1 MTMGLVN
8 AARQIESYGMGP
20 DRQLAHISPDEAQ
33 LMDTLQG
40 GRRVNSMTGL
50 PQYGMFGKILKAVAR
65 VGATTAAF
73 VLSGG
78 NPLAAAAANAAVT
91 KLTGGSWKQSLISGA
106 LTGVTAGLGNYAS
119 AAPGS
124 GLSGAMSNSA
134 LRAGATANSGSG
146 MIAGTSPSLGYASN
160 AGGTAL
166 TSAAPSGMIAGTSP
180 SLGFA
185 SNAGGTALMPAAAN
199 AATPSLLS
207 QTGAFIAANP
217 GTALTMATPSIS
229 SSFAATPAKASTSD
243 PSFMTPDPSF
253 GGGTLRDAGDRLAS
267 RGVTQYGGY
276 DIPRNPTTLLGIARP
291 GENPIDQNFGGFA
304 GGGNVQPTGLMGAS
318 QLGYV
323 NAKRG
328 GTIRGPGDGKSDDIP
343 ALLSNNEHVIDAA
356 TVADAGNGDSD
367 AGHKVFEKIKQKIR
381 KNAGRRNPKRP
392 SPKQRGLGSLMRA
405 A

>member
-65 VGATTAAF
+65 VAATTVGF
-73 VLSGG
+73 MYGG
-78 NPLAAAAANAAVT
+78 PLGAAAASAAAT
-91 KLTGGSWKQSLISGA
+91 KLTGGSWKQALTSGA
-106 LTGVTAGLGNYAS
+106 ISGVTAGLGSYAQGTRGLGNI
-119 AAPGS
+119 ATTS
-124 GLSGAMSNSA
+124 GNTL
-134 LRAGATANSGSG
+134 
-146 MIAGTSPSLGYASN
+146 
-160 AGGTAL
+160 
-166 TSAAPSGMIAGTSP
+166 
-180 SLGFA
+180 
-185 SNAGGTALMPAAAN
+185 AAN
-199 AATPSLLS
+199 AARDAVITSAAGPAATLNFAPTAAQSAAMAASPTFGQTLTNAASL
-207 QTGAFIAANP
+207 AVANP
-217 GTALTMATPSIS
+217 VSAVNIALPSATSA
-229 SSFAATPAKASTSD
+229 FAPTPAKASTGD
-243 PSFMTPDPSF
+243 PDFMAPDSSF
-253 GGGTLRDAGDRLAS
+253 GGGTLRDAGTRLAS
-267 RGVTQYGGY
+267 KGVTQYGGY
-276 DIPRNPTTLLGIARP
+276 DIPRNSTAPLGIARP
-291 GENPIDQNFGGFA
+291 GENPMEQNFGGFA

>member
-40 GRRVNSMTGL
+40 GRRVNPMTGL
-50 PQYGMFGKILKAVAR
+50 PQYGTFGKILKAVAR
-65 VGATTAAF
+65 VGATFVGAMLTPGAPWVGAA
-73 VLSGG
+73 LG
-78 NPLAAAAANAAVT
+78 NAAAT
-91 KLTGGSWKQSLISGA
+91 KLTGGSWKDAAIGG
-106 LTGVTAGLGNYAS
+106 TTAGITAGMAPAGSFGSAAGSGTFAATSEGMSGFGSAATSAAAPLTFRSALGQAGTFAMNNPGTTLGM
-119 AAPGS
+119 AAPGI
-124 GLSGAMSNSA
+124 ASA
-134 LRAGATANSGSG
+134 FQ
-146 MIAGTSPSLGYASN
+146 P
-160 AGGTAL
+160 
-166 TSAAPSGMIAGTSP
+166 
-180 SLGFA
+180 
-185 SNAGGTALMPAAAN
+185 
-199 AATPSLLS
+199 
-207 QTGAFIAANP
+207 
-217 GTALTMATPSIS
+217 
-229 SSFAATPAKASTSD
+229 TPAKASTGD
-243 PSFMTPDPSF
+243 PDFMTPDSSF

-267 RGVTQYGGY
+267 RGVTKYGGY
-276 DIPRNPTTLLGIARP
+276 DIPRNPTTLQGIARP
-291 GENPIDQNFGGFA
+291 GENPMDQNFGGFA

-381 KNAGRRNPKRP
+381 KNAGRKNPKRP

>member
-50 PQYGMFGKILKAVAR
+50 PQYGMFGNILKAVAR
-65 VGATTAAF
+65 VAATTVGF
-73 VLSGG
+73 MYGG
-78 NPLAAAAANAAVT
+78 PLGAAAASAAAT
-91 KLTGGSWKQSLISGA
+91 KLTGGSWKQALTSGA
-106 LTGVTAGLGNYAS
+106 ISGVTAGLGSYAQGTRGLGNI
-119 AAPGS
+119 ATTS
-124 GLSGAMSNSA
+124 GNTL
-134 LRAGATANSGSG
+134 
-146 MIAGTSPSLGYASN
+146 
-160 AGGTAL
+160 
-166 TSAAPSGMIAGTSP
+166 
-180 SLGFA
+180 
-185 SNAGGTALMPAAAN
+185 AAN
-199 AATPSLLS
+199 AATGVTVGQQAFGAAALPGGTTSMAAAAGSALPSAAAS
-207 QTGAFIAANP
+207 AAPTFGQTLTNAGQFAMNNP
-217 GTALTMATPSIS
+217 GTAIGMATPNITSA
-229 SSFAATPAKASTSD
+229 FVPTPAKASTSD

-253 GGGTLRDAGDRLAS
+253 GGGTLRDAGDRLAKM
-267 RGVTQYGGY
+267 GVTKYGGY
-276 DIPRNPTTLLGIARP
+276 DIQRNPAAPLGIARP
-291 GENPIDQNFGGFA
+291 GENPMEQNFGGFA

>member
-65 VGATTAAF
+65 VAATTVGF
-73 VLSGG
+73 MYGG
-78 NPLAAAAANAAVT
+78 PLGAAAASAAAT
-91 KLTGGSWKQSLISGA
+91 KLTGGSWKQALTSGA
-106 LTGVTAGLGNYAS
+106 ISGVTAGLGSYAQGTRGLGDI
-119 AAPGS
+119 ATTS
-124 GLSGAMSNSA
+124 GNTL
-134 LRAGATANSGSG
+134 
-146 MIAGTSPSLGYASN
+146 
-160 AGGTAL
+160 
-166 TSAAPSGMIAGTSP
+166 
-180 SLGFA
+180 
-185 SNAGGTALMPAAAN
+185 AAN
-199 AATPSLLS
+199 AANTALASGTGTFAMNAGQQATWDAANSAIAPTFGQTLTNAASL
-207 QTGAFIAANP
+207 AAANP
-217 GTALTMATPSIS
+217 VSAVSMALPSATSA
-229 SSFAATPAKASTSD
+229 FAPTPAKASTSD
-243 PSFMTPDPSF
+243 LSFMTPDPNF
-253 GGGTLRDAGDRLAS
+253 GGGTLRDAGDRLAKM
-267 RGVTQYGGY
+267 GVTKYGGY
-276 DIPRNPTTLLGIARP
+276 DIQRNPAAPLGIARP
-291 GENPIDQNFGGFA
+291 GENPMEQNFGGFA

>member
-40 GRRVNSMTGL
+40 GRRVNPMTGL
-50 PQYGMFGKILKAVAR
+50 PQYGTFGKILKAVAR
-65 VGATTAAF
+65 VAATT
-73 VLSGG
+73 VGYMYGG
-78 NPLAAAAANAAVT
+78 ALGAAAANAAAT
-91 KLTGGSWKQSLISGA
+91 KLTGGSWKQSLTSGA
-106 LTGVTAGLGNYAS
+106 ITGVTAGLSSYAQGARGVGEVATSTGNE
-119 AAPGS
+119 
-124 GLSGAMSNSA
+124 L
-134 LRAGATANSGSG
+134 
-146 MIAGTSPSLGYASN
+146 
-160 AGGTAL
+160 
-166 TSAAPSGMIAGTSP
+166 
-180 SLGFA
+180 
-185 SNAGGTALMPAAAN
+185 AAN
-199 AATPSLLS
+199 AA
-207 QTGAFIAANP
+207 QTASGGFFGENIGAAVTGGASPTFGQTLANAGQFAMSNP
-217 GTALTMATPSIS
+217 GTALTMASPSIS
-229 SSFAATPAKASTSD
+229 SSFAPTPAKASTGD
-243 PSFMTPDPSF
+243 PDFMTPDPSF

-267 RGVTQYGGY
+267 RGVTKYGGY
-276 DIPRNPTTLLGIARP
+276 DIPRNPTTPLGIARP
-291 GENPIDQNFGGFA
+291 GENPMDQNFGGFA
-304 GGGNVQPTGLMGAS
+304 GGGSVQPTGLMGAS

>member
-65 VGATTAAF
+65 VAATTVGF
-73 VLSGG
+73 MYGG
-78 NPLAAAAANAAVT
+78 PLGAAAASAAAT
-91 KLTGGSWKQSLISGA
+91 KLTGGSWKQALTSGA
-106 LTGVTAGLGNYAS
+106 ISGVTAGLGSYAS
-119 AAPGS
+119 GARGLTGS
-124 GLSGAMSNSA
+124 NSLLQSGNSLASNSA
-134 LRAGATANSGSG
+134 MTAGRLTSGAVAPGATLGASTMTEGVNAAN
-146 MIAGTSPSLGYASN
+146 
-160 AGGTAL
+160 AL
-166 TSAAPSGMIAGTSP
+166 TPGFGQTLTNAA
-180 SLGFA
+180 SL
-185 SNAGGTALMPAAAN
+185 AAAN
-199 AATPSLLS
+199 PVSAVSMALPSATS
-207 QTGAFIAANP
+207 AFAP
-217 GTALTMATPSIS
+217 TPVK
-229 SSFAATPAKASTSD
+229 APAGD
-243 PSFMTPDPSF
+243 LSFMTPDPSF
-253 GGGTLRDAGDRLAS
+253 GGGTLRDAGTRLAS
-267 RGVTQYGGY
+267 KGVTQYGGF
-276 DIPRNPTTLLGIARP
+276 DIPRNSAAPLGIARP
-291 GENPIDQNFGGFA
+291 GENPMEQNFGGFA
-304 GGGNVQPTGLMGAS
+304 SGGNVQPTGLMGAS
-318 QLGYV
+318 RLGYV

-328 GTIRGPGDGKSDDIP
+328 GTIRWPGDGKSDDIP

>member
-40 GRRVNSMTGL
+40 GRRVNPMTGL
-50 PQYGMFGKILKAVAR
+50 PQYGLFGKILKAVAR

-106 LTGVTAGLGNYAS
+106 LTGATAGLGNYAS
-119 AAPGS
+119 AAKGA
-124 GLSGAMSNSA
+124 GLSGAMS
-134 LRAGATANSGSG
+134 
-146 MIAGTSPSLGYASN
+146 SPSLVAANEAAKS
-160 AGGTAL
+160 AGGEAL
-166 TSAAPSGMIAGTSP
+166 RNVGQAHIGLADFQPLAGAAAPSFGSAVGST
-180 SLGFA
+180 LGQMGQFA
-185 SNAGGTALMPAAAN
+185 VS
-199 AATPSLLS
+199 
-207 QTGAFIAANP
+207 NP
-217 GTALTMATPSIS
+217 GTALGLATPSIS
-229 SSFAATPAKASTSD
+229 SSFAPTPAKASTSD
-243 PSFMTPDPSF
+243 LSFMTPDPSF
-253 GGGTLRDAGDRLAS
+253 GGGTLRDAGDRLAKM
-267 RGVTQYGGY
+267 GVTQYGGF
-276 DIPRNPTTLLGIARP
+276 DIPRNPTTPLGIARP
-291 GENPIDQNFGGFA
+291 GENPMEQNFGGFA

>member
-65 VGATTAAF
+65 VAATTVGF
-73 VLSGG
+73 MYGG
-78 NPLAAAAANAAVT
+78 PLGAAAASAAAT
-91 KLTGGSWKQSLISGA
+91 KLTGGSWKQALTSGA
-106 LTGVTAGLGNYAS
+106 ISGVTAGLGSYAS
-119 AAPGS
+119 GARGLTGS
-124 GLSGAMSNSA
+124 NSLLQSGNSLASNSA
-134 LRAGATANSGSG
+134 MTAGRLTSGAVAPGATLGASTMTEGVNAAN
-146 MIAGTSPSLGYASN
+146 
-160 AGGTAL
+160 AL
-166 TSAAPSGMIAGTSP
+166 TPGFGQTLTNAA
-180 SLGFA
+180 SL
-185 SNAGGTALMPAAAN
+185 AAAN
-199 AATPSLLS
+199 PVSAVSMALPSATS
-207 QTGAFIAANP
+207 AFEP
-217 GTALTMATPSIS
+217 
-229 SSFAATPAKASTSD
+229 TPAKVSTSD

-253 GGGTLRDAGDRLAS
+253 GGGTLRDAGTRLAS
-267 RGVTQYGGY
+267 KGVTQYGGF
-276 DIPRNPTTLLGIARP
+276 DIPRNSTAPLGIARP
-291 GENPIDQNFGGFA
+291 GENPMEQNFGGFA

>member
-65 VGATTAAF
+65 VAATTVGF
-73 VLSGG
+73 MYGG
-78 NPLAAAAANAAVT
+78 PLGAAAASAAAT
-91 KLTGGSWKQSLISGA
+91 KLTGGSWKQALTSGA
-106 LTGVTAGLGNYAS
+106 ISGVTAGLGSYAQGTRGLGNI
-119 AAPGS
+119 ATTS
-124 GLSGAMSNSA
+124 GNTL
-134 LRAGATANSGSG
+134 
-146 MIAGTSPSLGYASN
+146 
-160 AGGTAL
+160 
-166 TSAAPSGMIAGTSP
+166 
-180 SLGFA
+180 
-185 SNAGGTALMPAAAN
+185 AAN
-199 AATPSLLS
+199 AARDAVITSAAGPAATLNFAPTAAQSAAMAASPTLSPTFGQTLTNAASL
-207 QTGAFIAANP
+207 AAANP
-217 GTALTMATPSIS
+217 VSAVSMALPSATSAFEP
-229 SSFAATPAKASTSD
+229 TPAKVSTSD

-253 GGGTLRDAGDRLAS
+253 GGGTLRDAGTRLAS
-267 RGVTQYGGY
+267 KGVTQYGGF
-276 DIPRNPTTLLGIARP
+276 DIPRNSTAPLGIARP
-291 GENPIDQNFGGFA
+291 GENPMEQNFGGFA
-304 GGGNVQPTGLMGAS
+304 GGGNVQPPGLMGAS

>member
-65 VGATTAAF
+65 VAATTVGF
-73 VLSGG
+73 MYGG
-78 NPLAAAAANAAVT
+78 PLGAAAASAAAT
-91 KLTGGSWKQSLISGA
+91 KLTGGSWKQALTSGA
-106 LTGVTAGLGNYAS
+106 ISGVTAGLGSYAQGTRGLGNI
-119 AAPGS
+119 ATTS
-124 GLSGAMSNSA
+124 GNTL
-134 LRAGATANSGSG
+134 
-146 MIAGTSPSLGYASN
+146 
-160 AGGTAL
+160 
-166 TSAAPSGMIAGTSP
+166 
-180 SLGFA
+180 
-185 SNAGGTALMPAAAN
+185 AAN
-199 AATPSLLS
+199 AARDAVITSAAGPAATLNFAPTAAQSAAMAASPTLSPTFGQTLTNAASL
-207 QTGAFIAANP
+207 AAANP
-217 GTALTMATPSIS
+217 VSAVSMALPSATSA
-229 SSFAATPAKASTSD
+229 FAPTPVKAPAGD
-243 PSFMTPDPSF
+243 LSFMTPDPSF
-253 GGGTLRDAGDRLAS
+253 GGGTLRDAGTRLAS
-267 RGVTQYGGY
+267 KGVTQYGGF
-276 DIPRNPTTLLGIARP
+276 DIPRNSTAPLGIARP
-291 GENPIDQNFGGFA
+291 GENPMEQNFGGFA
-304 GGGNVQPTGLMGAS
+304 SGGNVQPTGLMGAS

>member
-65 VGATTAAF
+65 VAATTVGF
-73 VLSGG
+73 MYGG
-78 NPLAAAAANAAVT
+78 PLGAAAASAAAT
-91 KLTGGSWKQSLISGA
+91 KLTGGSWKQALTSGA
-106 LTGVTAGLGNYAS
+106 ISGVTAGLGSYAQGTRGLGNI
-119 AAPGS
+119 ATTS
-124 GLSGAMSNSA
+124 GNTL
-134 LRAGATANSGSG
+134 
-146 MIAGTSPSLGYASN
+146 
-160 AGGTAL
+160 
-166 TSAAPSGMIAGTSP
+166 
-180 SLGFA
+180 
-185 SNAGGTALMPAAAN
+185 AAN
-199 AATPSLLS
+199 AARDAVITSAAGPAATLNFAPTAAQSAAMAASPTLSPTFGQTLTNAASL
-207 QTGAFIAANP
+207 AAANP
-217 GTALTMATPSIS
+217 VSAVSMALPSATSAFEP
-229 SSFAATPAKASTSD
+229 TPAKVSTSD

-253 GGGTLRDAGDRLAS
+253 GGGTLRDAGTRLAS
-267 RGVTQYGGY
+267 KGVTQYGGF
-276 DIPRNPTTLLGIARP
+276 DIPRNSTAPLGIARP
-291 GENPIDQNFGGFA
+291 GENPMEQNFGGFA
-304 GGGNVQPTGLMGAS
+304 SGGNVQPTGLMGAS

>member
-65 VGATTAAF
+65 VAATTVGF
-73 VLSGG
+73 MYGG
-78 NPLAAAAANAAVT
+78 PLGAAAASAAAT
-91 KLTGGSWKQSLISGA
+91 KLTGGSWKQALTSGA
-106 LTGVTAGLGNYAS
+106 ISGVTAGLGSYAQGTRGLGNI
-119 AAPGS
+119 ATTS
-124 GLSGAMSNSA
+124 GNTL
-134 LRAGATANSGSG
+134 
-146 MIAGTSPSLGYASN
+146 
-160 AGGTAL
+160 
-166 TSAAPSGMIAGTSP
+166 
-180 SLGFA
+180 
-185 SNAGGTALMPAAAN
+185 AAN
-199 AATPSLLS
+199 AARDAVITSAAGPAATLNFAPTAAQSAAMAASPTLSPTFGQTLTNAASL
-207 QTGAFIAANP
+207 AAANP
-217 GTALTMATPSIS
+217 VSAVSMALPSATSA
-229 SSFAATPAKASTSD
+229 FAPTPVKAPAGD
-243 PSFMTPDPSF
+243 LSFMTPDPSF
-253 GGGTLRDAGDRLAS
+253 GGGTLRDAGTRLAS
-267 RGVTQYGGY
+267 KGVTQYGGF
-276 DIPRNPTTLLGIARP
+276 DIPRNSTAPLGIARP
-291 GENPIDQNFGGFA
+291 GENPMEQNFGGFA
-304 GGGNVQPTGLMGAS
+304 SGGNVQPTGLMGAS

-381 KNAGRRNPKRP
+381 KNAGRKNPKRP